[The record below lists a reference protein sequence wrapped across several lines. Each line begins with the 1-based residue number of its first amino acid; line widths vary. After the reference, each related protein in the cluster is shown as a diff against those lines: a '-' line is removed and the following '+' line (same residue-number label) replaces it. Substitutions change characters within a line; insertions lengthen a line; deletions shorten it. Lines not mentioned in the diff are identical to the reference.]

1 MNSTLSFL
9 TICLTICRLATRA
22 SAIFANF
29 GPKKSNSTMLGLVT
43 SLKMMM
49 VVGVLNFAVP
59 QIQSPGCVLG
69 RLLCPRS
76 SASPWFTASCCRDGS
91 LAVIQPLWVQKTS
104 EVPSMFHGV
113 TTAHTCAH
121 STSNACTRLGRHC
134 NTTVSLFFVAKKAGA
149 QRFVI
154 DARASNRHF

>member
-1 MNSTLSFL
+1 MNSILSFL
-9 TICLTICRLATRA
+9 TICLTICHLATRA

-29 GPKKSNSTMLGLVT
+29 GPKKTNSTMLGLVT

-59 QIQSPGCVLG
+59 QIQSFGCVLG

-104 EVPSMFHGV
+104 EVPSM
-113 TTAHTCAH
+113 
-121 STSNACTRLGRHC
+121 
-134 NTTVSLFFVAKKAGA
+134 VSRSDDSSHLRALDEQCLHQAGKALQHNSFSLFVAKKLVLRDSLLMRVQATDI
-149 QRFVI
+149 F
-154 DARASNRHF
+154 